1 MRRLPAAIVLSCLL
15 VLTGACRGNQSRD
28 SKAPPAGGYHVVAPL
43 RKEIIAP
50 NVLAAQLA
58 AHDEFEGKDVFG
70 PNEVI
75 QASLFLAS
83 SGYFEQRRIV
93 GFLIS
98 DDVVIEE
105 QTIAV
110 AAGDRRE
117 QFDFVFARTPRLMGC
132 YQIRLVE

>member
-1 MRRLPAAIVLSCLL
+1 
-15 VLTGACRGNQSRD
+15 
-28 SKAPPAGGYHVVAPL
+28 VAPL
-43 RKEIIAP
+43 RKEIIAQ

-58 AHDEFEGKDVFG
+58 PHDEFEGKVVFR

-83 SGYFEQRRIV
+83 PGYFEQRRIV
-93 GFLIS
+93 AFLIN

-105 QTIAV
+105 QIIAV

-117 QFDFVFARTPRLMGC
+117 QFDFVFARTPRLTGC
-132 YQIRLVE
+132 YQIRLVEIARSNAKPVLLARLFLAVE